1 MGDHRHPAPPD
12 AGQAN
17 KKASRSLASWGV
29 LLVGFGTAS
38 LLPTVLS
45 AQATGASHT
54 RQLEEGAERPTA
66 SLADLSWLVGSWEGD
81 AFGGRAEEVWM
92 PASGGSMAGTF
103 KLIVNDAATMYE
115 FFTIVPDGESLTLR
129 LKHFDRDLVGW
140 EERDEYVEFP
150 LVRLEKDAVYFAGLT
165 YRRIGEAD
173 LVAYVSVSQ
182 GGSVFEETIRFR
194 TSEE

>member
-1 MGDHRHPAPPD
+1 
-12 AGQAN
+12 
-17 KKASRSLASWGV
+17 
-29 LLVGFGTAS
+29 
-38 LLPTVLS
+38 
-45 AQATGASHT
+45 
-54 RQLEEGAERPTA
+54 
-66 SLADLSWLVGSWEGD
+66 
-81 AFGGRAEEVWM
+81 M

-165 YRRIGEAD
+165 YRRVGEKD

-182 GGSVFEETIRFR
+182 GGSVSEETIRFR
-194 TSEE
+194 ASER